1 MTMLKL
7 SLLYHTILKCY
18 FKFLCK
24 SIKYYFNKQGFS
36 LLLSIFKLS
45 VAP

>member
-7 SLLYHTILKCY
+7 SLLYHIILKCY

-45 VAP
+45 IAP